1 MRFLVALVA
10 ACGLQDVGGGS
21 GFTLFGIFDEVYQCT
36 SSASVVE
43 VCWDR
48 DVSTLEDDLDATCE
62 PTPRH
67 LGTCIYSCSSKRG
80 CNALNGCYCP

>member
-1 MRFLVALVA
+1 
-10 ACGLQDVGGGS
+10 
-21 GFTLFGIFDEVYQCT
+21 
-36 SSASVVE
+36 
-43 VCWDR
+43 VCWNG

-67 LGTCIYSCSSKRG
+67 LGPCIYSCTSKHG